1 MAKPPLPYNA
11 MTIAVDD
18 ADNLSYGGMT
28 NTRDTEM
35 RNHSELIFF
44 VIASII
50 GTAIIFL
57 AFA

>member
-1 MAKPPLPYNA
+1 
-11 MTIAVDD
+11 MTIAVDG
-18 ADNLSYGGMT
+18 ADNLSYGLMI
-28 NTRDTEM
+28 NTGDMEV